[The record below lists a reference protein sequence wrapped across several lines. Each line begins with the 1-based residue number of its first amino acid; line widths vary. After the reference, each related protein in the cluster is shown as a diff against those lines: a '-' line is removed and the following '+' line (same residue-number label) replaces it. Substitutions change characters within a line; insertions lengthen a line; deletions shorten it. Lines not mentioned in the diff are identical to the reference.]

1 MKKNKNA
8 FIVNDIIPEDV
19 SKLQYVFILESP
31 HKDEMNEGI
40 PLCGLAGK
48 RAASALELSAES
60 LGHFAKK
67 EMILL

>member
-31 HKDEMNEGI
+31 HKDEMNEGF
-40 PLCGLAGK
+40 LF
-48 RAASALELSAES
+48 AALQANVQLQL
-60 LGHFAKK
+60 
-67 EMILL
+67 